1 MAYGATGGGI
11 CCTFLY
17 GNHVCVPVCH
27 HHVCDGWS
35 WAALYDESRERGDS
49 NAKCGLN
56 WTVGANSDFMS
67 ILPVEITK
75 IYLRGNNAI
84 QNLRVQFEC
93 WKCWKKQ

>member
-1 MAYGATGGGI
+1 MADGASGGCI

-17 GNHVCVPVCH
+17 GNHVCVSVFDNRI
-27 HHVCDGWS
+27 CDGWS
-35 WAALYDESRERGDS
+35 WVALYDESRGRGDG

-56 WTVGANSDFMS
+56 WAVGANSDFMS
-67 ILPVEITK
+67 ILPVKIAA
-75 IYLRGNNAI
+75 IYLRRNNAI